1 MIAVVMVNAVQQTQH
16 AFVILVMQVKT
27 VQLASVLVIVRG
39 TVHVWQSHNYIVS
52 VTLVMLV
59 WIAMLKYV
67 QMIVQGMAI
76 VLLTEIVLVY
86 QVTVGTTVLLEHAQ
100 MVVMNMVFALI
111 QDVNA
116 MLAIKVLHVKKDYV
130 V

>member
-1 MIAVVMVNAVQQTQH
+1 
-16 AFVILVMQVKT
+16 
-27 VQLASVLVIVRG
+27 
-39 TVHVWQSHNYIVS
+39 
-52 VTLVMLV
+52 
-59 WIAMLKYV
+59 MLKYV

-86 QVTVGTTVLLEHAQ
+86 QVTVGTTVMLEHAQ